1 MKILVRNIACFFV
14 VLIGVTHV
22 QSVRAQWGIVASH
35 LLPPLSNS
43 GGAIAYQSGVLWVGG
58 IELWSSTNLGQTWQ
72 HISSLPTCTIRD
84 IYFYDRLNG
93 LVGTEEGNVY
103 LTRDGGTT
111 WTSILTGLNFW
122 NVRFNGSAQII
133 HAAGKDDGKFYTSTD
148 AGGSWRSVSFSAQ
161 SGRFALSR
169 NGSIYLFSSDVFNAS
184 TRAWINVSSD
194 YGVTWSANSAYVD
207 GDSYTIAVDSCDAN
221 RWYITNED
229 YVSTNDN
236 RSQIFVTSDG
246 GASWQPTDSHNVPY
260 YSGSFSSTSRV
271 LYAGTTDDR
280 AATFTVS
287 REVRR
292 SVDKGVTWQDIGG
305 PSVGW
310 DSRAICAVN
319 DNTVFALDTIG
330 NIWMTRNSGGN
341 PIGGNT
347 AITPDT
353 LFATDTL
360 RCVDSI
366 IRVASIVPSS
376 CTSTASIANTRLI
389 GPDAQSYRVS
399 ATSSSAIAVIFQ
411 PTVTGPHHA
420 SLVVSFD
427 DGSIDTVI
435 LEGVDNIQP
444 GVLRLTPDSLF
455 RADTVQCTDS
465 VVEYIHL
472 HPSGCSPP
480 AIARL
485 SVHGADSA
493 SYRPGA
499 QRGDSVA
506 VTFHPSRLGA
516 YDAHL
521 VIGKSDGT
529 SDTVTLGGYDVA
541 SPGTFTISPDTL
553 FTSDTL
559 LCVDSIE
566 RSLVFH
572 AAGCSP
578 PSVTSWNIIGVD
590 SNNYHSGT
598 LTSDSLSIVF
608 QSLGGGVNLGDKHAA
623 IAFVLNTGAIDTVVL
638 LGRDSYQPNVLR
650 IASDTLFAF
659 DTLYCGDSL
668 ARPAALLRAGCNPP
682 SVLSVAIIGADSLS
696 YGVGPT
702 GPDSIQLLFDPHQIG
717 RSIARAIVSN
727 SDGSSDTIVLAG
739 FDGDSANA
747 ISIVPALVVSGSP
760 DLFSSDTVTCGDSV
774 VRSLLVHRVGCN
786 PPSITGWALAG
797 RDSLSYDV
805 VSSSMDSIVLALR
818 SHPNPIAASRDRHGV
833 FIAFLSDG
841 TSDTISLDGYDISPP
856 FFYSALP
863 SSLFA
868 TDSLYLCAPPLSRTI
883 VWTFRGCLPG
893 IVSQEILGKDSI
905 DYTILQPISSPLA
918 AQDSIVVT
926 YVPSD
931 TGVRSAV
938 LRIEFDN
945 GIAIDVPLDGT
956 GLVSHPL
963 SIITADAS
971 TDTVGGSLAVPIT
984 IEGLTQIENVE
995 LTLHYDNSEL
1005 NYRGSYS
1012 PTNVKL
1018 DEPGEQWVGR
1028 SKILIPNAING
1039 SIAGY
1044 AHFDAFNDSTASKLM
1059 LAVSFDSVEVPTEI
1073 APCEYISPNM
1083 VTSTI
1088 TPPFGCGI
1096 GMLSRFMHL
1105 GELPVFS
1112 IRPNPTSGE
1121 VLLSSSIDLGE
1132 ASVKIYDV
1140 LGNLRQSSILPISS
1154 AVPARLILPTTAG
1167 IYYIRIKSSLGISS
1181 IKAIVNN

>member
-1 MKILVRNIACFFV
+1 MKTLVRNIIFFFV
-14 VLIGVTHV
+14 VLVGVTPV
-22 QSVRAQWGIVASH
+22 QPVRAQWGIAASH

-58 IELWSSTNLGQTWQ
+58 LELWSSTNLGQTWQ
-72 HISSLPTCTIRD
+72 HISSLPSCTIRD

-93 LVGTEEGNVY
+93 LVGTEDGNVY
-103 LTRDGGTT
+103 LTRNGGTT
-111 WTSILTGLNFW
+111 WTSILTGRNFW
-122 NVRFNGSAQII
+122 NVRFNGSTQII
-133 HAAGKDDGKFYTSTD
+133 HAAGKDDGTFYTSTD
-148 AGGSWRSVSFSAQ
+148 GGGSWRNVSFSAQ

-184 TRAWINVSSD
+184 SRAWINVSSD

-207 GDSYTIAVDSCDAN
+207 GDSYTIAVDSCNNN

-236 RSQIFVTSDG
+236 RSQVFVTSDG

-271 LYAGTTDDR
+271 LYAGTT
-280 AATFTVS
+280 TFSDS
-287 REVRR
+287 RQIRR
-292 SVDKGVTWQDIGG
+292 SVDKGMTWQDIGG
-305 PSVGW
+305 PPVGW
-310 DSRAICAVN
+310 DSRAVCAVN
-319 DNTVFALDTIG
+319 DNTVFALDTAG
-330 NIWMTRNSGGN
+330 NIWMTSNSGGN

-366 IRVASIVPSS
+366 IRAASIVPSS
-376 CTSTASIANTRLI
+376 CTSTASVANANVI

-420 SLVVSFD
+420 LLVVSFV

-455 RADTVQCTDS
+455 QADTVQCADS
-465 VVEYIHL
+465 IIEYIHL
-472 HPSGCSPP
+472 HPSGCLPP
-480 AIARL
+480 AITRL
-485 SVHGADSA
+485 NMHGADSA
-493 SYRPGA
+493 SYRAGA
-499 QRGDSVA
+499 VRGDSIA
-506 VTFHPSRLGA
+506 ITFHPSHFGSYNAR
-516 YDAHL
+516 L
-521 VIGKSDGT
+521 VIGVSDGIN
-529 SDTVTLGGYDVA
+529 DTVTLGGYDIA
-541 SPGTFTISPDTL
+541 SPGSFTVSPDTL

-566 RSLVFH
+566 RKLAFH

-578 PSVTSWNIIGVD
+578 PSVTSWNIIGAD
-590 SNNYHSGT
+590 SKNYHSGT
-598 LTSDSLSIVF
+598 LTSDSLSFVF
-608 QSLGGGVNLGDKHAA
+608 QSLGGGANLGDKHAA
-623 IAFVLNTGAIDTVVL
+623 IVLVLNNGTSDTVIL
-638 LGRDSYQPNVLR
+638 LGHDSYRPNALHV
-650 IASDTLFAF
+650 ASDTLFGF
-659 DTLYCGDSL
+659 DTLHCGDSL
-668 ARPAALLRAGCNPP
+668 ARLSALLRLGCNPP
-682 SVLSVAIIGADSLS
+682 TVLSVAVIGADSLN
-696 YGVGPT
+696 YHTGMT
-702 GPDSIQLLFDPHQIG
+702 GPDSIQLLFDPHHIG
-717 RSIARAIVSN
+717 RSIAQAVVSN

-747 ISIVPALVVSGSP
+747 ISIVPAQNSGS
-760 DLFSSDTVTCGDSV
+760 DLFAGDTVTCGDSIV
-774 VRSLLVHRVGCN
+774 QSLLIHHVGCN

-805 VSSSMDSIVLALR
+805 VSSSNDSIDLALR
-818 SHPNPIAASRDRHGV
+818 SRPRFIASPRDRHGE
-833 FIAFLSDG
+833 FIASFSNG
-841 TSDTISLDGYDISPP
+841 TSDTISLDGYDIGRP
-856 FFYSALP
+856 FLYTSST

-883 VWTFRGCLPG
+883 VWTFRGCLPH
-893 IVSQEILGKDSI
+893 IISQEILGKDSS
-905 DYTILQPISSPLA
+905 DYTILQSLSSPLA
-918 AQDSIVVT
+918 SQDSVVVT

-931 TGVRSAV
+931 TGVRNAV
-938 LRIEFDN
+938 LHIEFDN
-945 GIAIDVPLDGT
+945 GIAINVPLKGT
-956 GLVSHPL
+956 GLLPYPL
-963 SIITADAS
+963 NIITADVS
-971 TDTVGGSLAVPIT
+971 TDTIGGSVAVPIT

-995 LTLHYDNSEL
+995 ITLHYDNLEL

-1012 PTNVKL
+1012 PANVAL
-1018 DEPGEQWVGR
+1018 DMPGEQWVGR
-1028 SKILIPNAING
+1028 SKILIPNAVNG

-1044 AHFDAFNDSTASKLM
+1044 ARFDAFNDSTASKLR
-1059 LAVSFDSVEVPTEI
+1059 LAVSFDSIQIPSEI
-1073 APCEYISPNM
+1073 APCEYTTPNV

-1096 GMLSRFMHL
+1096 GMLSRFMQL
-1105 GELPVFS
+1105 GDPPIFS
-1112 IRPNPTSGE
+1112 IRPNPTNGE
-1121 VLLSSSIDLGE
+1121 VLLSSSVDLDE

-1140 LGNLRQSSILPISS
+1140 LGNLRQSSILSISS
-1154 AVPARLILPTTAG
+1154 AMPARLILPTVSG
-1167 IYYIRIKSSLGISS
+1167 IYYIRIESPLGVNS
-1181 IKAIVNN
+1181 IKAVVNN